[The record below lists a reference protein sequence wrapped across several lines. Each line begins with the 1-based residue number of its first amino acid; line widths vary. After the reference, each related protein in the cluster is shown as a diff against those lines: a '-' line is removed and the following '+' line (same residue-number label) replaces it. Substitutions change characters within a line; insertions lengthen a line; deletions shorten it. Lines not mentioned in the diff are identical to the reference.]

1 MLTLALIVV
10 VAGCSARATLSVTVR
25 ADGSGTAALRVALDA
40 EAVQAA
46 EGGAPLAQRVRLTDL
61 RRAGWTV
68 SPWVTAP
75 NGSASLRLTKGFH
88 TPAQLDAIVAE
99 LNGTGGPLRSFGAS
113 RDAAWGGLAHTVQ
126 VGGQVDLHAAR
137 PGVPADAALV
147 RALAAQHVDVSVVEA
162 QLAGQLAS
170 SLSLRVEVTA
180 AGHRRDLTV
189 SAGGRGSVSASA
201 TTVDLGRTILGAVAI
216 LLVGLAG
223 LTWRRGRHARS
234 RRGRHRRRASTAR
247 RGATRT

>member
-1 MLTLALIVV
+1 
-10 VAGCSARATLSVTVR
+10 
-25 ADGSGTAALRVALDA
+25 
-40 EAVQAA
+40 
-46 EGGAPLAQRVRLTDL
+46 
-61 RRAGWTV
+61 
-68 SPWVTAP
+68 
-75 NGSASLRLTKGFH
+75 
-88 TPAQLDAIVAE
+88 
-99 LNGTGGPLRSFGAS
+99 
-113 RDAAWGGLAHTVQ
+113 
-126 VGGQVDLHAAR
+126 
-137 PGVPADAALV
+137 
-147 RALAAQHVDVSVVEA
+147 VSVVEA